1 MINLKNKKVKQ
12 RISAVII
19 IVIVLAMVL
28 PTLSYF
34 FY

>member
-19 IVIVLAMVL
+19 FVIVLAMVL